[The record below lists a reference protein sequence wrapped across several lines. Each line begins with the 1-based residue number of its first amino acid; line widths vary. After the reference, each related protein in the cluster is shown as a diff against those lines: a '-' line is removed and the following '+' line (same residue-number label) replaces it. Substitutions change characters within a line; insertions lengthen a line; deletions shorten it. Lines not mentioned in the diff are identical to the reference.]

1 MFWVELPE
9 QRRLCLNFVKL
20 RTTGHLWILLVL
32 SWCKWL
38 LVCNDVLGGY
48 LGCYNCFPVIF
59 FIWLSPLCTCICCH
73 IPSYDIHILCFSYA
87 ILFHILYF
95 SYAFHILYLFIYFSC
110 TMYFSY
116 TVILYFSSCSSNCLY
131 FHRIVVLCF
140 SYQVIYSI
148 HVIFF

>member
-1 MFWVELPE
+1 MFWVELSE

-59 FIWLSPLCTCICCH
+59 FIWLSLLCTCICCH
-73 IPSYDIHILCFSYA
+73 IPSYDIHILCFSYV
-87 ILFHILYF
+87 ILFHTLYF
-95 SYAFHILYLFIYFSC
+95 SYAF
-110 TMYFSY
+110 
-116 TVILYFSSCSSNCLY
+116 
-131 FHRIVVLCF
+131 RILCF
-140 SYQVIYSI
+140 SYTILVHILFMYYVLFIYCHI
-148 HVIFF
+148 VIFFLF